1 MKKLSDY
8 IQKIMYSDW
17 FEKIGDIIMFI
28 IFLTCM
34 LILLLYAIFG
44 LIYFIK
50 LVI

>member
-17 FEKIGDIIMFI
+17 FGRIGDIIMFI